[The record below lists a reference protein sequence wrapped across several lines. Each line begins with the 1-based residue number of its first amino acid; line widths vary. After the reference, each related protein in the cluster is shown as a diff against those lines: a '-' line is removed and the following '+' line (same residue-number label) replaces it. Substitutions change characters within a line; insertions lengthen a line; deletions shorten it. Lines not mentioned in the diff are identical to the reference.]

1 MISTNVGHLGN
12 NLQSLRYFSVNN
24 VGYSVFQISNENA
37 DILIQHLISLSYSFV
52 MYTDFCLRYMP
63 FPEANIAIQ
72 WKNHLLKKNWSFNFI

>member
-37 DILIQHLISLSYSFV
+37 DILIQHLISLSYSLDVILF
-52 MYTDFCLRYMP
+52 L
-63 FPEANIAIQ
+63 
-72 WKNHLLKKNWSFNFI
+72 SFIFIYIRSNPC